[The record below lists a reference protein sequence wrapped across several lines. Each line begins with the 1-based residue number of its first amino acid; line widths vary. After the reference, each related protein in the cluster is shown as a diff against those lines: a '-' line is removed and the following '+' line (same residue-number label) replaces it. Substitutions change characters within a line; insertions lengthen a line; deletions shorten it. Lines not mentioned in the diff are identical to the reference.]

1 MKNENK
7 CVENKQQKH
16 YISISNASKQCKQC
30 KQCKIKC
37 LENAQLKHYNDKRW
51 QHETKNATQR
61 Q

>member
-16 YISISNASKQCKQC
+16 YISISNASKQAMQASNAKQC
-30 KQCKIKC
+30 VENKQ
-37 LENAQLKHYNDKRW
+37 QKHYNDKRW